1 MDDNKREELISAY
14 LDGELDAA
22 EHERT
27 AKWIEE
33 DPRAQ
38 KLLQELQGLQAAM
51 RTLPQHRLEKNLMQ
65 PVLEQIDAQ
74 PAAALYS
81 MVAADMQSEKVM
93 CAMVPPQRALSEPA
107 AIRHTSSELEKPL
120 DHDRRRLYLWPA
132 VAIAAAVLL
141 MVFSSREPVEEDR
154 SVARSDLGAGQEST
168 VVEEATVPSPNL
180 GVMEST
186 LQRIELSPG
195 APGQQRS
202 LAQAR
207 TGGAG
212 GRPFAEKSAPVTEA
226 DEASEFNESLA
237 LASQDSQASAPETT
251 QFLTTYLFKASAEID
266 IKSQLE
272 TLSRESS
279 EVKVIDLGTAPHDAS
294 SSSLAAADYRV
305 FDLYGDPEATYTLI
319 EALKNVPGLTF
330 STQNRIRSE
339 DFPIKSEKNKR
350 AATKIERL
358 KKNQAFAQPVPDC
371 IRLIIIVPTSRSQP
385 PKR

>member
-1 MDDNKREELISAY
+1 
-14 LDGELDAA
+14 
-22 EHERT
+22 
-27 AKWIEE
+27 
-33 DPRAQ
+33 
-38 KLLQELQGLQAAM
+38 
-51 RTLPQHRLEKNLMQ
+51 
-65 PVLEQIDAQ
+65 
-74 PAAALYS
+74 
-81 MVAADMQSEKVM
+81 M

-180 GVMEST
+180 RVMEST
-186 LQRIELSPG
+186 LQRIELSPA

-202 LAQAR
+202 SAQAR

-330 STQNRIRSE
+330 STRKVIRSE